1 METLKIALASD
12 WYYPKVGGVAV
23 HMHDLAI
30 NLRRLGH
37 EVDIVT
43 NSGTTGKE
51 EELKN
56 EGIGLVKIPGL
67 VFKDSWVN
75 GTVIA
80 KNASYLIPFAR
91 KYDVIHGQHAFTPLA
106 LKFVAAGRKVGAA
119 TLLTTHS
126 INFENSPLLRLL
138 SRITYPY
145 YKYQLSNPHRII
157 AVSRAAKTFIKRFTK
172 VPVEVIPNGVNTGL
186 FHDGWDKEGLKDELG
201 LDGEVILYVGRI
213 DPRKGLNVLIE
224 AMRNVE
230 GTLVVA
236 GAGKNLGKMVRTA
249 ELLGVRNRVRFLGH
263 VSYDKL
269 PRLYGAS
276 DVFVLPS
283 VSEAFGIVL
292 LEAMASGVPVIGT
305 RVGGI
310 PEIIDGCGLLVPPN
324 DSSALADA
332 INSIINNQHLAAKL
346 GRLGK
351 SKVDRVYSWKKVV
364 ERIVSI
370 YVDVLDGRTGG
381 EVEPRSGP
389 HVRR

>member
-1 METLKIALASD
+1 METLRIALASD

-30 NLRRLGH
+30 NLRKLGH

-43 NSGTTGKE
+43 NPGVTGKE
-51 EELKN
+51 DELKDA
-56 EGIGLVKIPGL
+56 GIGLVKIPGL
-67 VFKDSWVN
+67 VFRDSWVN

-80 KNASYLIPFAR
+80 KNASYLIPFAK

-119 TLLTTHS
+119 TVLTTHS
-126 INFENSPLLRLL
+126 INFENSLFLRLL
-138 SRITYPY
+138 ARITFPY

-157 AVSRAAKTFIKRFTK
+157 AVSRAAKKFIKRFTK
-172 VPVEVIPNGVNTGL
+172 VPVEIIPNGVNTEM
-186 FHDGWDKEGLKDELG
+186 FKDGWEKEELKDEFG
-201 LDGEVILYVGRI
+201 FEGEVVLYVGRI
-213 DPRKGLNVLIE
+213 DPRKGLEVLIK
-224 AMRNVE
+224 AMNAVD

-236 GAGKNLGKMVRTA
+236 GAGKNLSKMMSVA
-249 ELLGVRNRVRFLGH
+249 EAVGVRNKVRFLGY
-263 VSYDKL
+263 VSYDRL

-324 DSSALADA
+324 DPSALADA
-332 INSIINNQHLAAKL
+332 INSVINNQHLAAKL

-351 SKVDRVYSWKKVV
+351 SKIDRVYSWRRVV
-364 ERIVSI
+364 ERILSV
-370 YVDVLDGRTGG
+370 YTEVLDEVTGG
-381 EVEPRSGP
+381 G
-389 HVRR
+389 